1 MFKNVKRKKLVKKRQ
16 GNYKKR
22 PNWVSYDKNR
32 NAEMKNTLHWINNR
46 LDTKEEKINALE
58 NNNKSA
64 QNEEGRKNIWGEI
77 DKNFQICWRLCIH
90 RSKKINKGRR
100 KRKGKI
106 TLRTITTKSLN
117 MFKAAGDFH
126 FQPRWS
132 NRDNSFQNTG
142 QQATK
147 ESERNQR

>member
-1 MFKNVKRKKLVKKRQ
+1 MFKNVKRKKHVKKRQ

-77 DKNFQICWRLCIH
+77 DKNFQICWR
-90 RSKKINKGRR
+90 RSTKGGGRGR
-100 KRKGKI
+100 GK
-106 TLRTITTKSLN
+106 LL
-117 MFKAAGDFH
+117 
-126 FQPRWS
+126 
-132 NRDNSFQNTG
+132 
-142 QQATK
+142 
-147 ESERNQR
+147 